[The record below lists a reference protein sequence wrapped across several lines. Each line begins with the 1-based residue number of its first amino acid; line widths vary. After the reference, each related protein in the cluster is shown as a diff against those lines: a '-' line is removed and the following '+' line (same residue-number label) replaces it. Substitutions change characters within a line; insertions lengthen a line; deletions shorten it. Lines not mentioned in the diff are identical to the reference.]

1 MSLLER
7 AMSEQ
12 QRNIINFFMH
22 CKFFIKMASRA
33 ESAVKDEIIS
43 FPTVIGQNLADRNDI
58 RLIAIM
64 KNSIITLH
72 LSAAL
77 M

>member
-1 MSLLER
+1 
-7 AMSEQ
+7 MSEQ
-12 QRNIINFFMH
+12 QRNIINSFMH
-22 CKFFIKMASRA
+22 CKFFIKMESRA

>member
-22 CKFFIKMASRA
+22 CKFFIKMESRA
-33 ESAVKDEIIS
+33 ESAVKD
-43 FPTVIGQNLADRNDI
+43 QNLADRNDI

>member
-1 MSLLER
+1 
-7 AMSEQ
+7 MSEQ

-22 CKFFIKMASRA
+22 CKFFIKMESRA

-43 FPTVIGQNLADRNDI
+43 CHLKLVLDLQTR
-58 RLIAIM
+58 
-64 KNSIITLH
+64 KNKMLY
-72 LSAAL
+72 LSATL

>member
-1 MSLLER
+1 ME
-7 AMSEQ
+7 
-12 QRNIINFFMH
+12 
-22 CKFFIKMASRA
+22 SRA

>member
-1 MSLLER
+1 ME
-7 AMSEQ
+7 
-12 QRNIINFFMH
+12 
-22 CKFFIKMASRA
+22 SRA

-72 LSAAL
+72 LSVAL

>member
-22 CKFFIKMASRA
+22 CKFFIKMESRA

-43 FPTVIGQNLADRNDI
+43 FPR
-58 RLIAIM
+58 
-64 KNSIITLH
+64 
-72 LSAAL
+72 SAL
-77 M
+77 FGGYHS

>member
-1 MSLLER
+1 MLQFICIE
-7 AMSEQ
+7 
-12 QRNIINFFMH
+12 
-22 CKFFIKMASRA
+22 FFIKMESRA

>member
-1 MSLLER
+1 
-7 AMSEQ
+7 MSEQ
-12 QRNIINFFMH
+12 QRNIIRFFMH
-22 CKFFIKMASRA
+22 CKFFIKMESRA
-33 ESAVKDEIIS
+33 ESAVKVEIKS

-64 KNSIITLH
+64 KKSIITLH

>member
-1 MSLLER
+1 
-7 AMSEQ
+7 MSEQ

-22 CKFFIKMASRA
+22 CKFFIKMEYRA